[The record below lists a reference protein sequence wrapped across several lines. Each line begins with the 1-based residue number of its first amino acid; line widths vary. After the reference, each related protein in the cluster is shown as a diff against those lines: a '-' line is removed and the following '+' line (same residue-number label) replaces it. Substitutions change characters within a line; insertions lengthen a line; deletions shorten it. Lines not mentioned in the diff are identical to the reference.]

1 MTRSDR
7 HRRRSLPAAAALFA
21 WLAPF
26 AQSSMSADDPKPAPS
41 TAPAAA
47 PLPGPKAV
55 ALAFAGLIEKGD
67 TSAAKGLVP
76 QDSIHTRW
84 VDATVALA
92 SALKR
97 LDAAAVA
104 RFGEGTGKAVSQNQ
118 LHL

>member
-47 PLPGPKAV
+47 PVPGPKAV
-55 ALAFAGLIEKGD
+55 ALAIGKLLDEPETAERMGRAGRDRVESEFTWDGQ
-67 TSAAKGLVP
+67 AAKLVELLG
-76 QDSIHTRW
+76 R
-84 VDATVALA
+84 
-92 SALKR
+92 
-97 LDAAAVA
+97 AANGMG
-104 RFGEGTGKAVSQNQ
+104 R
-118 LHL
+118 